1 VARRRA
7 TASSGTKI
15 HVLGDL
21 AFSELLGRALPFL
34 SEDDR
39 RIVELIKSGCSA
51 DEVAEL
57 MNLTREGG
65 SDAHIARAEQEL
77 VRACRTVV
85 AAPRFWNR
93 AVRALSSPVTR
104 PGGGGLL
111 ERRSLLQAEFA
122 KASKDYKGFDVAVDT
137 DRQYLNFGG
146 LVWTTGHFLARKK
159 AAGNAYDSARAEAGK
174 LPES

>member
-85 AAPRFWNR
+85 AA
-93 AVRALSSPVTR
+93 AS
-104 PGGGGLL
+104 LL
-111 ERRSLLQAEFA
+111 ESGSSCPELASHAAWWRRTPG
-122 KASKDYKGFDVAVDT
+122 KA
-137 DRQYLNFGG
+137 
-146 LVWTTGHFLARKK
+146 LAPP
-159 AAGNAYDSARAEAGK
+159 G
-174 LPES
+174 